1 MLECCCRSLSTKIVR
16 LILNPYTNILISVLV
31 GLASC
36 FSLLWFYYPNTI
48 DPSLAASPL
57 SANLSSQVI
66 LNASLVTISIG
77 GLLLLDLIMDVL
89 VFLIEYRSMQ
99 IDRKKPTTG
108 HEKTIDQLNE
118 FLVRFLYIIS
128 VLVAS
133 VTIWTGKAEYRC
145 ILGFFAI
152 RFRNIVMFG
161 VCMFTVVDTFRQYD
175 HYFKLLCLIC
185 RYLHPHYYIDLSDIH
200 LVTIHLSLI
209 PF

>member
-1 MLECCCRSLSTKIVR
+1 MLECCCHSLSTRIVR
-16 LILNPYTNILISVLV
+16 LILNPYTNILLSILI

-36 FSLLWFYYPNTI
+36 FSLLWFYYPNNI

-57 SANLSSQVI
+57 SANLSSPVI

-89 VFLIEYRSMQ
+89 LFLIEYRSMH
-99 IDRKKPTTG
+99 IDRKKPTSG
-108 HEKTIDQLNE
+108 EKTKDQLNE

-133 VTIWTGKAEYRC
+133 LTIWIGKAEYRC
-145 ILGFFAI
+145 ILGYFAI

-161 VCMFTVVDTFRQYD
+161 VCMFTVVDTFRQYGN
-175 HYFKLLCLIC
+175 YFKSLCLIC
-185 RYLHPHYYIDLSDIH
+185 R
-200 LVTIHLSLI
+200 
-209 PF
+209 